1 MGSPRKKKTTAQ
13 QLQQLAERCG
23 MADNPLWQSAAEN
36 YYILTKALKAIEQE
50 VDAGDTTNLKR
61 LSGLNT
67 SANNSLV
74 TMLKLIQGMG
84 TPEVPDDALA
94 AWDDEHGT
102 D

>member
-1 MGSPRKKKTTAQ
+1 MGRRRKTKTTAQ
-13 QLQQLAERCG
+13 QLQDLADRCG

-50 VDAGDTTNLKR
+50 IDGGDTTNLKR

-74 TMLKLIQGMG
+74 TMLKLIQGLG

-94 AWDDEHGT
+94 DWDETYGT